1 MKKKL
6 LNILT
11 IAAILTTIGFLMD
24 GDVKE
29 PNMTMRFVEF
39 ILMLGITFTLISL
52 VYLMFDY
59 AKRSFLKA

>member
-24 GDVKE
+24 GDAKE
-29 PNMTMRFVEF
+29 PSMTMRFVEF

>member
-11 IAAILTTIGFLMD
+11 IASIITTIGFIMD

-29 PNMTMRFVEF
+29 PSILLRFFEF
-39 ILMLGITFTLISL
+39 FMMIGVVFTLISIL
-52 VYLMFDY
+52 YFSFTF
-59 AKRSFLKA
+59 AKRNILKV

>member
-1 MKKKL
+1 MKNKL

-24 GDVKE
+24 SDAKE
-29 PNMTMRFVEF
+29 PSVTMRFVEF
-39 ILMLGITFTLISL
+39 IMMLVITFTMISL
-52 VYLMFDY
+52 LYLIFDF